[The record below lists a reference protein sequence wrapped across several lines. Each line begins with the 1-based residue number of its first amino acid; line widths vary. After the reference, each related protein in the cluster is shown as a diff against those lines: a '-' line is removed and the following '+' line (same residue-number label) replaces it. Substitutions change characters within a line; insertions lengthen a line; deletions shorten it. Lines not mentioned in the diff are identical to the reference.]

1 MALYQPTAKS
11 STPTRLAALT
21 DRHRSHRSSCA
32 SPRPSLARILS
43 SPALFLAPFSENER
57 ILSAVVADTLDAQ
70 QGDGRTVVEVHGG
83 VIPFRGTGA
92 DALRYVESDRSR
104 ADDYYLG
111 AETTVAQFA
120 ALDSDGAV
128 TAELALDPEAYA
140 GWVDWQN
147 PLTGEQMG
155 KPRRA
160 GSDRRGSPR
169 FMEMVI
175 NTPKSLSIAA
185 ALHPEVSDALDAAQ
199 QDALAEI
206 RRWLALHSVTRVG
219 PLGAQE
225 VVPVEQMHVVG
236 ITHRTSRAGDPHR
249 HIHMQIGTRVF
260 AAGKWRGLFTAA
272 LFKQQGAIRAL
283 GTAVIAASPELAEV
297 LDRHGLTLDAATGEV
312 VELQPFNALMSKRGA
327 QVGKNL
333 ERLEADWEA
342 THPGKSM
349 GPVVA
354 TRLRAEAWAHER
366 PAKKPTTLA
375 EEAGWVTELREAGY
389 DPEALQRPAP
399 RATVSLDDLSVQEV
413 ASRALDRCAAAASAW
428 TTHTVTE
435 QAMRIMTEYGV
446 CATPEE
452 VREFVRVA
460 TVLALEDC
468 FSILPPDA
476 PRLEHVAHLTSVRVM
491 QAETELRD
499 LITAQ
504 VPDREPKHPDVQRL
518 AEAAGLDAGQT
529 EAAAAIASVD
539 PLVIVEGAAGSGK
552 TTMLATAIQA
562 ANERGGVVRVGAPTK
577 KAADVAHLA
586 LGAPADSVAA
596 LVHAHGYR
604 WNRDG
609 VWTRLAVGNFD
620 PETGRA
626 YTGAPEAARL
636 RRGER
641 IVVDE
646 AGMLDQDSA
655 LALFTIAAEHG
666 ATIALIGD
674 RAQLPAVGRG
684 GVLDMA
690 AQIRGRSIDMAEAH
704 RFADAAYAD
713 LSIRLRGRDGP
724 ASIFDDLHALGLIQL
739 HADTDELHEH
749 IATQRGDGQ
758 AVTVTTNDEA
768 TWLNARIRDERVRAG
783 AVDDGATTTGSDGL
797 PVGRGDLIQTRKN
810 DTSLGVANRQQ
821 WIVQH
826 VEDDGTVWA
835 VEAENDRKRE
845 HSVRLPAGY
854 VAEHAHLA
862 YASTAYGV
870 QGVTVPVSHTILTDA
885 MSGPAVYVGMTRGKG
900 ENRLHI
906 IADDLADARE
916 QFIEAME
923 RDRADR
929 GLTDATQQA
938 AEAVRGLVDDGP
950 ARLVRTEIAAL
961 EQLAE
966 QTEDS
971 ASRWQQA
978 SDAMDEL
985 YARQRFERER
995 AVEAN
1000 DAARQQLELVRAEVA
1015 EPLMAQARAALTD
1028 WQQADA
1034 AEQTASAKVHAAGR
1048 FKKRRA
1054 ATERDTAQT
1063 VARDA
1068 KRRLTKA
1075 WGEPPRWN
1083 ETQQAWIERVTRPQ
1097 IDADPRVVEAEEQR
1111 AATAHNLHTAIEPNP
1126 WPTIGVYARVFGDEA
1141 VRKNPGAYVNARPA
1155 RQAEDATR
1163 TAQHARAEAETL
1175 RALTPAE
1182 AVERIKQTRAAE
1194 EARRETV
1201 RMLAERERQLRVTRS
1216 PHCSPGQSGPSIG
1229 R

>member
-1 MALYQPTAKS
+1 M
-11 STPTRLAALT
+11 
-21 DRHRSHRSSCA
+21 
-32 SPRPSLARILS
+32 
-43 SPALFLAPFSENER
+43 
-57 ILSAVVADTLDAQ
+57 
-70 QGDGRTVVEVHGG
+70 VVEVHGG

-92 DALRYVESDRSR
+92 DALRYVEADRSR

-120 ALDSDGAV
+120 ALNGSGTV
-128 TAELALDPEAYA
+128 TDELALDPEAYA
-140 GWVDWQN
+140 GWVDWEN

-199 QDALAEI
+199 QDALSEI

-219 PLGAQE
+219 PFGAQE
-225 VVPVEQMHVVG
+225 VVPIEQMHVVG

-283 GTAVIAASPELAEV
+283 GTAVIAASPELAAV
-297 LDRHGLTLDAATGEV
+297 LDRNGLTLDPATGEV
-312 VELQPFNALMSKRGA
+312 TELQPFNSLMSKRGA

-333 ERLEADWEA
+333 ERLEADWDA
-342 THPGKSM
+342 AHPGESM

-354 TRLRAEAWAHER
+354 TRLRAEAWAYER

-389 DPEALQRPAP
+389 DPQALRRPAP

-413 ASRALDRCAAAASAW
+413 ASRTLDRCAAAASAW
-428 TTHTVTE
+428 TAHTVTE
-435 QAMRIMTEYGV
+435 HAMRIMTEYGV
-446 CATPEE
+446 RATPEE
-452 VREFVRVA
+452 VREFVQVA

-499 LITAQ
+499 LITAR
-504 VPDREPKHPDVQRL
+504 VPERESKYPDVQRF
-518 AEAAGLDAGQT
+518 AEAVGLDTGQT
-529 EAAAAIASVD
+529 EAAAAVASAD

-552 TTMLATAIQA
+552 TTMLATAITA
-562 ANERGGVVRVGAPTK
+562 AEREGRSVRVVAPTK
-577 KAADVAHLA
+577 KAADVAHQA
-586 LGAPADSVAA
+586 LGVPADSVAA

-604 WNRDG
+604 WNGDG
-609 VWTRLAVGNFD
+609 VLTRLAVGDTD
-620 PETGRA
+620 PETGRV
-626 YTGAPEAARL
+626 YTGPPETARL
-636 RRGER
+636 REGER

-655 LALFTIAAEHG
+655 LALFMVAAEQG
-666 ATIALIGD
+666 ATLALIGD

-690 AQIRGRSIDMAEAH
+690 AQLRGRTIDMAEVH
-704 RFADAAYAD
+704 RFTDPAYAE
-713 LSIRLRGRDGP
+713 LSIRLRGRDDP
-724 ASIFDDLHALGLIQL
+724 AVIFDQLQNLGLIQL
-739 HADTDELHEH
+739 HADTDELHEQ

-758 AVTVTTNDEA
+758 AVTVATNDEA
-768 TWLNARIRDERVRAG
+768 TRLNARIRDERVRAG
-783 AVDDGATTTGSDGL
+783 AVDDSTTTTGSDGL
-797 PVGRGDLIQTRKN
+797 PIGRGDLIQTRKN
-810 DTSLGVANRQQ
+810 DTALNVANRQQ

-826 VEDDGTVWA
+826 VEEDGTVWA
-835 VEAENDRKRE
+835 VEAENSCKRD
-845 HSVRLPAGY
+845 HSVRLPAAY
-854 VAEHAHLA
+854 ISEHARLA

-885 MSGPAVYVGMTRGKG
+885 MTGPAVYVGMTRGKD

-906 IADDLADARE
+906 IAESLPDARE
-916 QFIEAME
+916 QFVEAME

-938 AEAVRGLVDDGP
+938 AEAVRGLVDHGP
-950 ARLVRTEIAAL
+950 VRLVRAEIAAL
-961 EQLAE
+961 ERLAE
-966 QTEDS
+966 QYEAS
-971 ASRWQQA
+971 AARWQQA
-978 SDAMDEL
+978 RDGLDEL
-985 YARQRFERER
+985 HARQREERER

-1000 DAARQQLELVRAEVA
+1000 GAARQQLELVRAEVA
-1015 EPLMAQARAALTD
+1015 EPLIAQAHAALTD
-1028 WQQADA
+1028 WQDADT
-1034 AEQTASAKVHAAGR
+1034 AEQSAHDRVRAAGR

-1054 ATERDTAQT
+1054 ATEHDTTQT

-1068 KRRLTKA
+1068 KRRLTKM

-1083 ETQQAWIERVTRPQ
+1083 ESQAAWAERVTRPQ
-1097 IDADPRVVEAEEQR
+1097 IDADPRVVEAEQQR
-1111 AATAHNLHTAIEPNP
+1111 ATTAQALHAVIEPNP
-1126 WPTIGVYARVFGDEA
+1126 WPNIGVYARVFGEEV
-1141 VRKNPGAYVNARPA
+1141 VRKNPGVYVNARPT

-1163 TAQHARAEAETL
+1163 TAQQARAEAETL

-1194 EARRETV
+1194 EARRETA
-1201 RMLAERERQLRVTRS
+1201 RMLAERERQLRVSRA
-1216 PHCSPGQSGPSIG
+1216 PHSGPSREG
-1229 R
+1229 PSLSW

>member
-1 MALYQPTAKS
+1 M
-11 STPTRLAALT
+11 
-21 DRHRSHRSSCA
+21 
-32 SPRPSLARILS
+32 
-43 SPALFLAPFSENER
+43 
-57 ILSAVVADTLDAQ
+57 
-70 QGDGRTVVEVHGG
+70 VVEVHGG

-111 AETTVAQFA
+111 AETTVAQFT

-128 TAELALDPEAYA
+128 AAELALQPEAYA
-140 GWVDWQN
+140 GWVDWTN
-147 PLTGEQMG
+147 PLTGESMG
-155 KPRRA
+155 TPRRA

-199 QDALAEI
+199 QDAPAEI

-225 VVPVEQMHVVG
+225 VVPVEQLQVVG

-283 GTAVIAASPELAEV
+283 GTAVIAASPELAAV

-312 VELQPFNALMSKRGA
+312 VELQPFNSLMSKRGE
-327 QVGKNL
+327 QVRRNL
-333 ERLEADWEA
+333 ERLEAEWDQA
-342 THPGKSM
+342 HPGESM

-354 TRLRAEAWAHER
+354 TRLRAEAWVHER

-375 EEAGWVTELREAGY
+375 EEAAWVAELREAGY
-389 DPEALQRPAP
+389 DPDTLRRPAP
-399 RATVSLDDLSVQEV
+399 RPSVTLDDLSVQEV
-413 ASRALDRCAAAASAW
+413 ASRTLDRCAAAASAW
-428 TTHTVTE
+428 TAHTVTE
-435 QAMRIMTEYGV
+435 HATRIMTEHGV
-446 CATPEE
+446 QATPAEI
-452 VREFVRVA
+452 RDFITVA
-460 TVLALEDC
+460 SRLALEDC
-468 FSILPPDA
+468 FTILPPDA
-476 PRLEHVAHLTSVRVM
+476 PRPEHVAHLTSVRVM

-499 LITAQ
+499 LIAARVPADEPALPNVRQLAQ
-504 VPDREPKHPDVQRL
+504 V
-518 AEAAGLDAGQT
+518 AGLDAGQT
-529 EAAAAIASVD
+529 EAASAVASTD
-539 PLVIVEGAAGSGK
+539 ALVIVEGAAGSGK
-552 TTMLATAIQA
+552 TTMLGVAIEVVQQEGRQA
-562 ANERGGVVRVGAPTK
+562 RVVAPTK
-577 KAADVAHLA
+577 KAADVAQQT
-586 LGAPADSVAA
+586 LGVPADSVAA

-604 WNRDG
+604 WNADG
-609 VWTRLAVGNFD
+609 VWTRLAPGD
-620 PETGRA
+620 LDAETGRT
-626 YTGAPEAARL
+626 YNGPPETARL
-636 RRGER
+636 REGER

-655 LALFTIAAEHG
+655 LALFTVAAEHG
-666 ATIALIGD
+666 ATLALIGD

-690 AQIRGRSIDMAEAH
+690 AQIRGRTIDMAEVH
-704 RFADAAYAD
+704 RFNDPAYAD
-713 LSIRLRGRDGP
+713 LSVRLRGRDDPP
-724 ASIFDDLHALGLIQL
+724 AIFDDLHALGLIQL

-758 AVTVTTNDEA
+758 AVTVATNDEA
-768 TWLNARIRDERVRAG
+768 TKLNARIRDERVRPG
-783 AVDDGATTTGSDGL
+783 AVDDSATATGSDGL

-810 DTSLGVANRQQ
+810 DTALGVANRQQ

-835 VEAENDRKRE
+835 IEADSGRKRDR
-845 HSVRLPAGY
+845 SVRMPAAY
-854 VAEHAHLA
+854 FTEHAHLA

-870 QGVTVPVSHTILTDA
+870 QGVTVPVSHTILTDT
-885 MSGPAVYVGMTRGKG
+885 MSGPAVYVGMTRGKN
-900 ENRLHI
+900 ENQLHI
-906 IADDLADARE
+906 IAESLPEARE

-938 AEAVRGLVDDGP
+938 AEAVRGLVEGGP
-950 ARLVRTEIAAL
+950 VKLVHIEIAAL
-961 EQLAE
+961 ERLAE
-966 QTEDS
+966 QSEAS
-971 ASRWQQA
+971 ASRWLQA

-985 YARQRFERER
+985 YARQRFEREQ

-1000 DAARQQLELVRAEVA
+1000 DAAKQQLELVRAEVA
-1015 EPLMAQARAALTD
+1015 EPLMTQARAALTD

-1034 AEQTASAKVHAAGR
+1034 GEQTASAKVRTARR
-1048 FKKRRA
+1048 FRKRRA
-1054 ATERDTAQT
+1054 TTEHDTAQI

-1068 KRRLTKA
+1068 KRRLTKT

-1083 ETQQAWIERVTRPQ
+1083 ETQQAWVERIITPQ
-1097 IDADPRVVEAEEQR
+1097 IDADPRVVEAEQQR
-1111 AATAHNLHTAIEPNP
+1111 AATAQALHSVIEPNP
-1126 WPTIGVYARVFGDEA
+1126 WPTIGVYAHIFGEEV

-1155 RQAEDATR
+1155 RHAEDATR
-1163 TAQHARAEAETL
+1163 AAHHARAEAETL

-1182 AVERIKQTRAAE
+1182 AVERIRQTRAAE
-1194 EARRETV
+1194 EARRETA
-1201 RMLAERERQLRVTRS
+1201 RMLAERERQLRVSRS
-1216 PHCSPGQSGPSIG
+1216 SHSSPGYDGPSLS

>member
-1 MALYQPTAKS
+1 M
-11 STPTRLAALT
+11 
-21 DRHRSHRSSCA
+21 
-32 SPRPSLARILS
+32 
-43 SPALFLAPFSENER
+43 
-57 ILSAVVADTLDAQ
+57 
-70 QGDGRTVVEVHGG
+70 VEVHGG

-120 ALDSDGAV
+120 ALDGSGAV
-128 TAELALDPEAYA
+128 TAEVALDPEAYA
-140 GWVDWQN
+140 GWVDWTN

-199 QDALAEI
+199 QDALSEI
-206 RRWLALHSVTRVG
+206 RCWLALHSVTRVG

-225 VVPVEQMHVVG
+225 VVPIEQMHVVG

-272 LFKQQGAIRAL
+272 LFRQQGAIRTL
-283 GTAVIAASPELAEV
+283 GTAVIAAHPDLADV
-297 LDRHGLTLDAATGEV
+297 LDRHSLTLDPVTAEV
-312 VELQPFNALMSKRGA
+312 VELQPFNAVMSKRGA

-333 ERLEADWEA
+333 ERLEAAWDQA
-342 THPGKSM
+342 HPGESM

-354 TRLRAEAWAHER
+354 THLRAEAWVHER

-375 EEAGWVTELREAGY
+375 EEDGWVTELREAGY
-389 DPEALQRPAP
+389 DPLALQRPAL
-399 RATVSLDDLSVQEV
+399 RATVSLDDLSVQDV

-428 TTHTVTE
+428 AAHTVTE
-435 QAMRIMTEYGV
+435 HAMRIITEYGV
-446 CATPEE
+446 RATPEE
-452 VREFVRVA
+452 VSEFVQVA
-460 TVLALEDC
+460 TALALEDC

-476 PRLEHVAHLTSVRVM
+476 PRLEHVTHLTSVRVM

-499 LITAQ
+499 LITAR
-504 VPDREPKHPDVQRL
+504 VPEREPKHPDVQHL

-529 EAAAAIASVD
+529 EAAAAVASAD

-552 TTMLATAIQA
+552 TTMLATAIVA
-562 ANERGGVVRVGAPTK
+562 MNERGGLVRVVAPTK
-577 KAADVAHLA
+577 KAADVTHQA
-586 LGAPADSVAA
+586 LGMPADSVAA

-609 VWTRLAVGNFD
+609 VWTRLTSGDID

-626 YTGAPEAARL
+626 YTGPPEAARL

-655 LALFTIAAEHG
+655 LALFTVAAETG
-666 ATIALIGD
+666 ATLALVGD

-690 AQIRGRSIDMAEAH
+690 VQIRGRTIDMAEVH
-704 RFADAAYAD
+704 RFTDPAYAE
-713 LSIRLRGRDGP
+713 LSIRLRGRDDP
-724 ASIFDDLHALGLIQL
+724 AAIFARLQSLGLVHL

-749 IATQRGDGQ
+749 IATQRSDGQ
-758 AVTVTTNDEA
+758 ALTVATNDEA
-768 TWLNARIRDERVRAG
+768 TRLNARIRDERVRAG
-783 AVDDGATTTGSDGL
+783 AVDDGMTTTGSDGL

-810 DTSLGVANRQQ
+810 DTALGVANRQQ

-826 VEDDGTVWA
+826 VEEDGTVWA
-835 VEAENDRKRE
+835 VEADNERKRE
-845 HSVRLPAGY
+845 HTVRLPASY

-885 MSGPAVYVGMTRGKG
+885 MTGPAIYVGMTRGKN
-900 ENRLHI
+900 ENQLHI
-906 IADDLADARE
+906 IADNLADARE
-916 QFIEAME
+916 QFIDAME

-938 AEAVRGLVDDGP
+938 QEAVRGLVDDGP
-950 ARLVRTEIAAL
+950 VKLVRTEIAAL
-961 EQLAE
+961 ERRAE
-966 QTEDS
+966 RAE
-971 ASRWQQA
+971 ARAALWQQA
-978 SDAMDEL
+978 SDALDEL
-985 YARQRFERER
+985 HAQQRAECERV
-995 AVEAN
+995 AEAN
-1000 DAARQQLELVRAEVA
+1000 NAAKQHVELVCAEVA
-1015 EPLMAQARAALTD
+1015 ERMITQARAALTK
-1028 WQQADA
+1028 WQAADTAERA
-1034 AEQTASAKVHAAGR
+1034 AGARVRAAGR
-1048 FKKRRA
+1048 FRKRRA
-1054 ATERDTAQT
+1054 NAEHDIAQT

-1068 KRRLTKA
+1068 KRRLAKT
-1075 WGEPPRWN
+1075 WGEPPRWG
-1083 ETQQAWIERVTRPQ
+1083 EKQAAWVERVTRTR
-1097 IDADPRVVEAEEQR
+1097 IDADPRVIEVEQQR
-1111 AATAHNLHTAIEPNP
+1111 TATGHALHATLEPNP
-1126 WPTIGVYARVFGDEA
+1126 WPSVGIYARIFGDDA

-1163 TAQHARAEAETL
+1163 TAQHARAEAEAL

-1182 AVERIKQTRAAE
+1182 AVERIKLTRAAE
-1194 EARRETV
+1194 EARRETA
-1201 RMLAERERQLRVTRS
+1201 RALAERERQLPASRS
-1216 PHCSPGQSGPSIG
+1216 PHSSPSHDSPSLS